1 MGRLGGERL
10 ERHQLADAFDR
21 HTGLLPGVEHLRQL
35 LYGREE
41 EVEVQDEGDERAGRE
56 VAARDE
62 PRADAEHD
70 RVPDVA
76 EELDEGEVRTDHPLR
91 TDSSF

>member
-1 MGRLGGERL
+1 MKAMSAPVVRWR
-10 ERHQLADAFDR
+10 
-21 HTGLLPGVEHLRQL
+21 
-35 LYGREE
+35 
-41 EVEVQDEGDERAGRE
+41 
-56 VAARDE
+56 RDE